1 MRKALEQKLVGRWPT
16 WFNEKCDDR
25 HRMDFINNKEDK
37 IGSLTTAVSN
47 DKSITI
53 NQTNDVTIVSTRDRN
68 RGRVTT
74 EAVFGDSPFGKEVD
88 CSPQTNA
95 VIFS

>member
-1 MRKALEQKLVGRWPT
+1 MVQRKVRRQT
-16 WFNEKCDDR
+16 S
-25 HRMDFINNKEDK
+25 HDFINNKGDK

-74 EAVFGDSPFGKEVD
+74 EAVFGDSPFGKEVG
-88 CSPQTNA
+88 CSPQTNT